1 MGTSKP
7 IELATEI
14 VAAFVS
20 NNSVRTSDLA
30 VLIEL
35 VHAALVGLA
44 SEGEGAP
51 APTEAKAPAVSVR
64 KSITPDYLICLD
76 DGKPYKSLRRH
87 LTAIGVTP
95 QQYRAK
101 WNLPA
106 DYPMV
111 APNYA
116 ARRSAMAKESGTR
129 HAPQGRARCR
139 PAVGNRQA
147 KSWSPARVK
156 PQPAS

>member
-20 NNSVRTSDLA
+20 NNSVRTGDLA
-30 VLIEL
+30 VLIES

-44 SEGEGAP
+44 SEGEAAP
-51 APTEAKAPAVSVR
+51 PAIEAKAPAVSIR

-95 QQYRAK
+95 QQYRSK

-116 ARRSAMAKESGTR
+116 ARRSAMAKESGLGKHR
-129 HAPQGRARCR
+129 KDVLVDAPSPETVKRKVGRPR
-139 PAVGNRQA
+139 G
-147 KSWSPARVK
+147 VK